1 MQVKALKAGLCPMC
15 PYCKAD
21 FSIYFH
27 GPASA
32 EQKLKSEAE
41 DNEQALALERSQQ
54 VPIVSCGA
62 VYGYALLPTL

>member
-1 MQVKALKAGLCPMC
+1 MC

-41 DNEQALALERSQQ
+41 DNEQALALERSRQ
-54 VPIVSCGA
+54 VPLSCGL
-62 VYGYALLPTL
+62 VCEHVLLAIL